1 MPPNLVMLISAR
13 ALMPMLEAIRKGDKW
28 RGTDAYAKDM
38 VELTAK
44 WLEEGDECDRAVA
57 HKLLE
62 QLDAPDDDW

>member
-1 MPPNLVMLISAR
+1 MKANLIMMISGQILI
-13 ALMPMLEAIRKGDKW
+13 PMVTSVRMKDKW

-57 HKLLE
+57 YKLLE